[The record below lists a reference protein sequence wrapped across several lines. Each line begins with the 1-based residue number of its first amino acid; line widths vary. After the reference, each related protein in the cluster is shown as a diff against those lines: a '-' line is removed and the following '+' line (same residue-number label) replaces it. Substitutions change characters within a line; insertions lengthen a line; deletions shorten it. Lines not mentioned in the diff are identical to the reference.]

1 MVDGLSSLTTFRV
14 LLVDPDPDAA
24 ARLRQVLAGVDGDVR
39 VTSAARLASAL
50 TAIRQRDVACV
61 VTELLLPDRQGMDVV
76 RELRAA
82 RPQLPLIVFTAAGS
96 EDAAVAAMKLGAA
109 DYVAKHPVG
118 ATQLAVAVRAAIGR
132 AVMAALDG
140 TAAATRRPPS
150 RRCPARTGWRRPAAC
165 GTRCSSPSVRRRAAC
180 RF

>member
-39 VTSAARLASAL
+39 VTSAARLVSAL

-61 VTELLLPDRQGMDVV
+61 VTELLLPDRQGVDVV

-96 EDAAVAAMKLGAA
+96 EDTAVSAM
-109 DYVAKHPVG
+109 
-118 ATQLAVAVRAAIGR
+118 
-132 AVMAALDG
+132 
-140 TAAATRRPPS
+140 
-150 RRCPARTGWRRPAAC
+150 
-165 GTRCSSPSVRRRAAC
+165 
-180 RF
+180 

>member
-39 VTSAARLASAL
+39 VTSAARLVSAL

-61 VTELLLPDRQGMDVV
+61 VTELLLPDRQGVDVV

-82 RPQLPLIVFTAAGS
+82 RPQLPLIVSTAAGS
-96 EDAAVAAMKLGAA
+96 EDTAVSAMKLGAA
-109 DYVAKHPVG
+109 DYIAKHPVS
-118 ATQLAVAVRAAIGR
+118 ATQLAVAVRAASCVAFVG
-132 AVMAALDG
+132 
-140 TAAATRRPPS
+140 
-150 RRCPARTGWRRPAAC
+150 
-165 GTRCSSPSVRRRAAC
+165 
-180 RF
+180 